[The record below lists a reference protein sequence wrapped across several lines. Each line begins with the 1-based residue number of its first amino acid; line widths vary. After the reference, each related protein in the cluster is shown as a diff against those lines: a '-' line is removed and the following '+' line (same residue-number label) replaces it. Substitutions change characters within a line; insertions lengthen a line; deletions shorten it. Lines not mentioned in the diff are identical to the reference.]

1 MTESPCYGSVSR
13 GDELDLEKM
22 MEDIQNSMIGNHN
35 KLCQRVEQS
44 QMGHHN
50 GKTVQEPQA
59 RLRGMTK

>member
-1 MTESPCYGSVSR
+1 
-13 GDELDLEKM
+13 